1 MAYDVPLRLLSK
13 VKISVKIKGLCEC
26 HNCLLF
32 WLSVRPAIRAPRFNT
47 GKSNYFFSRSK
58 HFANFSCCRLEIY
71 CITPQNS
78 PFCEGNTRATA
89 LFFINELRNRH
100 MLVNPPEEWNEQD
113 KYKASNNIDVPNSLK
128 TLLLAIATRELSAR
142 EMMENMGLKARAN
155 FLATYLTPAIN
166 QGLVRMYY
174 PDNPRHPR
182 QKYLLSAKGLAWLNG
197 ASGGNWPAW

>member
-1 MAYDVPLRLLSK
+1 M
-13 VKISVKIKGLCEC
+13 
-26 HNCLLF
+26 
-32 WLSVRPAIRAPRFNT
+32 SVRPAIWASRFNT

-71 CITPQNS
+71 CITPKTTLS
-78 PFCEGNTRATA
+78 ATGNTRATA

-113 KYKASNNIDVPNSLK
+113 KYKTSNNIDEPNSLK
-128 TLLLAIATRELSAR
+128 TLLLTIATRELSVR

-166 QGLVRMYY
+166 QGLVRMRY

-182 QKYLLSAKGLAWLNG
+182 QKYLLNAKGLAWLNG
-197 ASGGNWPAW
+197 ASGGN

>member
-1 MAYDVPLRLLSK
+1 M
-13 VKISVKIKGLCEC
+13 
-26 HNCLLF
+26 
-32 WLSVRPAIRAPRFNT
+32 RASRFNT

-78 PFCEGNTRATA
+78 PFCEDNTRATA

-100 MLVNPPEEWNEQD
+100 MLVNPPKEWNEQD
-113 KYKASNNIDVPNSLK
+113 KYKTSNNIDVPNSLK
-128 TLLLAIATRELSAR
+128 TLLLAIATRELSVR

-155 FLATYLTPAIN
+155 FLGHVPHACHQSRTRENALP
-166 QGLVRMYY
+166 

-197 ASGGNWPAW
+197 ASGGN

>member
-1 MAYDVPLRLLSK
+1 M
-13 VKISVKIKGLCEC
+13 
-26 HNCLLF
+26 
-32 WLSVRPAIRAPRFNT
+32 RPAIRAPRFNT

-71 CITPQNS
+71 CITPQNN

-100 MLVNPPEEWNEQD
+100 MLVNPPRRVERTGQVQD
-113 KYKASNNIDVPNSLK
+113 KHRTSNNIDVPNSLK
-128 TLLLAIATRELSAR
+128 TLLLAIATRELSVR

-166 QGLVRMYY
+166 QGLVRMRY
-174 PDNPRHPR
+174 PDNPGHPR

-197 ASGGNWPAW
+197 ASGGN

>member
-1 MAYDVPLRLLSK
+1 M
-13 VKISVKIKGLCEC
+13 
-26 HNCLLF
+26 
-32 WLSVRPAIRAPRFNT
+32 SVRPAIRASRFNT

-78 PFCEGNTRATA
+78 PFCVGNTRTTA

-100 MLVNPPEEWNEQD
+100 MLVNPPEEWNEQN
-113 KYKASNNIDVPNSLK
+113 KYKTSNNIDVPNSLK

-166 QGLVRMYY
+166 QGLVRMCY

-197 ASGGNWPAW
+197 ASGGN

>member
-1 MAYDVPLRLLSK
+1 M
-13 VKISVKIKGLCEC
+13 
-26 HNCLLF
+26 
-32 WLSVRPAIRAPRFNT
+32 RPAIRAPRFNT

-100 MLVNPPEEWNEQD
+100 MLVTPPKSGTNRTSTRQVQD
-113 KYKASNNIDVPNSLK
+113 KYKTSNNIDVPNSLK
-128 TLLLAIATRELSAR
+128 TLLLAIATRELSVR

-155 FLATYLTPAIN
+155 FLATYLMPAIN
-166 QGLVRMYY
+166 QGLVRMRY

-197 ASGGNWPAW
+197 ASGGN

>member
-1 MAYDVPLRLLSK
+1 M
-13 VKISVKIKGLCEC
+13 
-26 HNCLLF
+26 
-32 WLSVRPAIRAPRFNT
+32 RASRFNT

-58 HFANFSCCRLEIY
+58 HFANFSCRRLEIY
-71 CITPQNS
+71 CITPQNN

-113 KYKASNNIDVPNSLK
+113 KHKTSTRQVQDKYKTSNNIDVPNSLK
-128 TLLLAIATRELSAR
+128 TLLLAIATRELSVR

-166 QGLVRMYY
+166 QGLVRMRY

-197 ASGGNWPAW
+197 ASGGN

>member
-1 MAYDVPLRLLSK
+1 M
-13 VKISVKIKGLCEC
+13 
-26 HNCLLF
+26 
-32 WLSVRPAIRAPRFNT
+32 RASRFNT
-47 GKSNYFFSRSK
+47 GKSNDLFLCSK
-58 HFANFSCCRLEIY
+58 HFAYFSCRRLEIY
-71 CITPQNS
+71 CITPQNN

-113 KYKASNNIDVPNSLK
+113 KHKTSTRQVQDKYKTSNNIDVPNALK
-128 TLLLAIATRELSAR
+128 TLLLAIATRELSVR

-166 QGLVRMYY
+166 QGLVRMRY

-182 QKYLLSAKGLAWLNG
+182 QKHLLSTKGLAWLNG
-197 ASGGNWPAW
+197 ASGGN